1 MILYDAMVDGG
12 LHCNCLLFNK
22 LTQIVNLT
30 KTPRIQT
37 FTVLYAGLIM
47 FTLARDVNLQIM
59 TSPNIVYLNTL
70 YNKCFTVPS
79 MDDGIFQHLL
89 DSENLLK
96 IRADEIRDKKGIIE
110 GYKKEVVSLRE
121 ALEAAEGQL
130 EGAASELSQVH
141 NPSFLLISPS

>member
-1 MILYDAMVDGG
+1 
-12 LHCNCLLFNK
+12 
-22 LTQIVNLT
+22 
-30 KTPRIQT
+30 
-37 FTVLYAGLIM
+37 
-47 FTLARDVNLQIM
+47 
-59 TSPNIVYLNTL
+59 
-70 YNKCFTVPS
+70 